1 MKSSE
6 TDILVVPGY
15 EGAGPTHWQQRMASK
30 LSTARMVEQSDWT
43 YPSLTDAIGELVMAV
58 QTASRPIVF
67 VTHSVGSTLV
77 AHAMPTLLQLSLS
90 DRVKGGF
97 LVAPPSE
104 LALTELPNIDP
115 AFAQVPREPLPFPS
129 ALIASS
135 NDPFASLE
143 HSADLA
149 LAWGSKLIEAG
160 EQGHINIASGHG
172 PWPEGMMSFAGFLSR
187 LKG

>member
-6 TDILVVPGY
+6 TDILVIPGY
-15 EGAGPTHWQQRMASK
+15 EGAGPTHWQQRMVGK
-30 LSTARMVEQSDWT
+30 LSTARFVEQDDWT
-43 YPSLTDAIGELVMAV
+43 FPSLTNAVGRLVAAV
-58 QTASRPIVF
+58 ESATRPIVF
-67 VTHSVGSTLV
+67 VAHSTGTTLV
-77 AHAMPTLLQLSLS
+77 AHAMPSLTQLGLS
-90 DRVKGGF
+90 ARVKGGY
-97 LVAPPSE
+97 LVAVPSE
-104 LALTELPNIDP
+104 LALAEFPNIDP

-129 ALIASS
+129 VLVASS
-135 NDPFASLE
+135 NDPYASLE

-187 LKG
+187 LT